1 MYTFAKFSLALVTF
15 HGLMGNNISAIPHRL
30 NKANKSYFY
39 PGQMEF
45 FAPCC
50 LQPRAAIKSTR
61 TTIVLYLRFIRTRF
75 KLYHYYPTYFAS
87 NKFPSLS
94 NIPLLPPPPLQDIT
108 AQISLPD
115 RLKPSIDPR
124 SPRHALDE
132 TQFHRAKPSSLNPL
146 SREIHR
152 YNGHSRNR
160 RLCMCIIASTIN
172 AGRILLNPAYNSLIS
187 TST

>member
-61 TTIVLYLRFIRTRF
+61 TTIVLSES
-75 KLYHYYPTYFAS
+75 S
-87 NKFPSLS
+87 NHSNAIQTLSLLS
-94 NIPLLPPPPLQDIT
+94 NLF
-108 AQISLPD
+108 
-115 RLKPSIDPR
+115 RL
-124 SPRHALDE
+124 E
-132 TQFHRAKPSSLNPL
+132 
-146 SREIHR
+146 
-152 YNGHSRNR
+152 
-160 RLCMCIIASTIN
+160 
-172 AGRILLNPAYNSLIS
+172 
-187 TST
+187 

>member
-75 KLYHYYPTYFAS
+75 KLYHYYPTYFSS

-94 NIPLLPPPPLQDIT
+94 NIPLLPPPPPPRYHR
-108 AQISLPD
+108 SNFP
-115 RLKPSIDPR
+115 PR
-124 SPRHALDE
+124 STKTLDRS
-132 TQFHRAKPSSLNPL
+132 TLSS
-146 SREIHR
+146 SRSRRDAISSRQTVFPEPIV
-152 YNGHSRNR
+152 SRN
-160 RLCMCIIASTIN
+160 
-172 AGRILLNPAYNSLIS
+172 PSL
-187 TST
+187 